1 MIEGRLGPDTQGC
14 NSSLPKQ
21 LGWFWNI
28 FFDFFSGEVAITN
41 AKGDSP
47 KQLSSELVLTA
58 TKIPNREG
66 KGLLPGGSRS
76 FLKHTGWGWP

>member
-1 MIEGRLGPDTQGC
+1 MVLEY
-14 NSSLPKQ
+14 
-21 LGWFWNI
+21 

-66 KGLLPGGSRS
+66 KGLLPGVVGA
-76 FLKHTGWGWP
+76 F